1 LIVSKIREH
10 ELWMARALELA
21 RQALDA
27 GEFPVG
33 AVIVHEG
40 QVVAEGHRLNSR
52 DAACNELDHA
62 EILALRHW
70 IEAGSPGR
78 GEAICYSTLE
88 PCLMCTGALIIN
100 GIGGIC
106 FSMEDVMGG
115 GCGLDFDGPFSWA
128 HLSNRRDGINHMF
141 KGFGSRIT
149 GGIMRDESLDLLRR
163 FFSSPENSYLKQT
176 QLARYILGHGSSGQE
191 AHPADQERRI
201 HGTDQQES
209 A

>member
-1 LIVSKIREH
+1 MSGKREH
-10 ELWMARALELA
+10 EPWMARALELA

-33 AVIVHEG
+33 AVIVHG
-40 QVVAEGHRLNSR
+40 GRIVAEGHRLNSR

-115 GCGLDFDGPFSWA
+115 GCGLDFDGPFSAA
-128 HLSNRRDGINHMF
+128 HLSGLPSRRDEINHMF

-163 FFSSPENSYLKQT
+163 FFSSPENRYLKKT
-176 QLARYILGHGSSGQE
+176 QLARYILGHDSGGRGC
-191 AHPADQERRI
+191 PADQERRI
-201 HGTDQQES
+201 HGTDHQES